1 MTSWHSQALFDRA
14 VQVMPGG
21 VSSPVRAFGAVGG
34 TPPFIAA
41 GSGARVTDA
50 DGRSYIDLVAS
61 WGPLILGHAHP
72 AVVAAVVSAAA
83 LGTSFGAP
91 TEGEVELAELV
102 VSALPSVE
110 MVRFVSS
117 GTEATMS
124 ALRLA
129 RAATGRTRIL
139 KFAGCYHGHVDSLL
153 VSAGSGV
160 ATLGLP
166 DSPGVTDATR
176 SQTVVATYN
185 SPDSV
190 VAAFDAFG
198 DDLAA
203 VIVEPI
209 AANMGVVPA
218 VSGFLENLRQRC
230 DNSATLLIFDE
241 VVTGFRVGWS
251 GAQGSLGITPDLTTL
266 GKVVGGGLPIGA
278 YGGRRDLMEM
288 VAPSGP
294 VYQAGT
300 LSGNPIS
307 MAAGLATLR
316 ELSRPGAYERLE
328 SLGAALEAGIEHA
341 VKQAGVP
348 AGIQRAGSMMTLF
361 FVDGVVTNF
370 AEAKECDTGWFRRF
384 FHQMLDRG
392 VYLPP
397 SQLEASFVSLA
408 HTPDDIAE
416 VSSAVEESLEQGAP
430 QGAGQ
435 VG

>member
-1 MTSWHSQALFDRA
+1 
-14 VQVMPGG
+14 
-21 VSSPVRAFGAVGG
+21 
-34 TPPFIAA
+34 IAA

-72 AVVAAVVSAAA
+72 SVVDAVASAAA

-91 TEGEVELAELV
+91 TEGEVELAELI

-129 RAATGRTRIL
+129 RAATGRTKVL

-166 DSPGVTDATR
+166 DSPGVTEATR
-176 SQTVVATYN
+176 SETVVATYN

-190 VAAFDAFG
+190 AGAFDAFG

-218 VSGFLENLRQRC
+218 VHGFLEDLRHRC
-230 DNSATLLIFDE
+230 DRAGVLLIFDE

-307 MAAGLATLR
+307 VAAGLATLR
-316 ELSRPGAYERLE
+316 ELSTHGTYERLE
-328 SLGAALEAGIEHA
+328 SLGAALQAGLECAI
-341 VKQAGVP
+341 KRAGVP
-348 AGIQRAGSMMTLF
+348 AGVQRAGSMLTLF
-361 FVDGVVTNF
+361 FVDGAVTNF
-370 AEAKECDTGWFRRF
+370 DEARKCDTGLFRRF
-384 FHQMLDRG
+384 FHEMLGWG

-408 HTPDDIAE
+408 HTADDIADV
-416 VSSAVEESLEQGAP
+416 VSGVEESLQRAAP
-430 QGAGQ
+430 QGAR
-435 VG
+435 

>member
-1 MTSWHSQALFDRA
+1 VTSTHSQALFDRA
-14 VQVMPGG
+14 TELMPGG

-34 TPPFIAA
+34 TPPFIAF
-41 GSGARVTDA
+41 GQGARVTDA
-50 DGRSYIDLVAS
+50 DGRSYIDLLGS

-72 AVVAAVVSAAA
+72 AVVDAVAAA
-83 LGTSFGAP
+83 AARGTSFGAP
-91 TEGEVELAELV
+91 TKGEVELAELV
-102 VSALPSVE
+102 VDALPSVE

-129 RAATGRTRIL
+129 RAATGRTRVL

-185 SPDSV
+185 SPESV
-190 VAAFDAFG
+190 AEAFDAFG

-218 VSGFLENLRQRC
+218 VSGFLEDLRRRC
-230 DNSATLLIFDE
+230 DRAGTLLIFDE

-300 LSGNPIS
+300 LSGNPVS
-307 MAAGLATLR
+307 VAAGLATLR
-316 ELSRPGAYERLE
+316 ELSGPGTYERLE
-328 SLGAALEAGIEHA
+328 SLGAALESGSERAI
-341 VKQAGVP
+341 KQAGVP
-348 AGIQRAGSMMTLF
+348 AGVQRVGSMMTLF
-361 FVDGVVTNF
+361 FVDGLVTNF
-370 AEAKECDTGWFRRF
+370 DEARECDTTRFRHF
-384 FHQMLDRG
+384 FHEMLAWG

-408 HTPDDIAE
+408 HTTDDIGE
-416 VSSAVEESLEQGAP
+416 VVSAIEECLERSWP
-430 QGAGQ
+430 
-435 VG
+435 

>member
-1 MTSWHSQALFDRA
+1 MTAKSQALFDRA
-14 VQVMPGG
+14 VEVMPGG

-34 TPPFIAA
+34 TPRFIAS
-41 GSGARVTDA
+41 GQGARVIDV
-50 DGRSYIDLVAS
+50 DGHSYIDLVAS

-72 AVVAAVVSAAA
+72 SVVGAVAVAAAR
-83 LGTSFGAP
+83 GTSFGAP
-91 TEGEVELAELV
+91 TEGEVELAELI

-129 RAATGRTRIL
+129 RAATGRAKVL

-166 DSPGVTDATR
+166 DSPGVPDVVRA
-176 SQTVVATYN
+176 QTVVAPYN
-185 SPDSV
+185 SPEG
-190 VAAFDAFG
+190 VAAAFAEYG

-209 AANMGVVPA
+209 AANMGVVPP
-218 VSGFLENLRQRC
+218 VSGFLEDLRRHC
-230 DNSATLLIFDE
+230 DEAGTLLILDE

-288 VAPSGP
+288 VAPSGS

-307 MAAGLATLR
+307 VAAGLATLR
-316 ELSRPGAYERLE
+316 ELSAPGAYEELDA
-328 SLGAALEAGIEHA
+328 LGSALQDGIEAALKAGG
-341 VKQAGVP
+341 VAGGV
-348 AGIQRAGSMMTLF
+348 QRVGSMMTLF
-361 FVDGVVTNF
+361 FVDGLVTNLD
-370 AEAKECDTGWFRRF
+370 EAKECDSVRFRHF
-384 FHQMLDRG
+384 FHEMLAWG

-397 SQLEASFVSLA
+397 SQLETSFVSLA
-408 HTPDDIAE
+408 HTPEDIAA
-416 VSSAVEESLEQGAP
+416 VVSAVEESLERSWP
-430 QGAGQ
+430 
-435 VG
+435 